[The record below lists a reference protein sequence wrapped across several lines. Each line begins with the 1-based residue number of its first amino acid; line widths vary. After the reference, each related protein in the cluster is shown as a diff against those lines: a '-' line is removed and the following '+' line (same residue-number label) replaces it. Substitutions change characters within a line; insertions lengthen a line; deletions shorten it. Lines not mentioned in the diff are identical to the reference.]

1 MKHSHVVMAGLVVL
15 SLAATLA
22 AQAPL
27 PAEAA
32 RLRALFFLRDFETG
46 VLEGEKLVAG
56 SPNASDLYAW
66 YVLNLVRGGE
76 EKRAVALAE
85 EITKKKPRDPWAWF
99 ALAGALNYQ
108 SERPADA
115 VSAGE
120 KALKLLPNS
129 PDIIWIRAQ
138 TLANDEK
145 RRDVAIA
152 FVDAQ
157 RGRLKNPAEILVT
170 KGYALY
176 RSASGPPRDEARTK
190 LAFAAFEE
198 ARQIDPKNLNALY
211 LAGAYLNGLR
221 RSDEAYPLLKS

>member
-1 MKHSHVVMAGLVVL
+1 MAALVVL
-15 SLAATLA
+15 SLSATPA

-27 PAEAA
+27 SAEAA

-85 EITKKKPRDPWAWF
+85 EITKKKPQDPWAWF

-120 KALKLLPNS
+120 KALKLLPNN

-138 TLANDEK
+138 TLANDQ
-145 RRDVAIA
+145 IA
-152 FVDAQ
+152 NSDGHGQRPGDGLGLISWGQDAH
-157 RGRLKNPAEILVT
+157 GILPARPERTTFMELTIA
-170 KGYALY
+170 AL
-176 RSASGPPRDEARTK
+176 G
-190 LAFAAFEE
+190 
-198 ARQIDPKNLNALY
+198 
-211 LAGAYLNGLR
+211 
-221 RSDEAYPLLKS
+221 